1 MLKAPT
7 VEQLK
12 SLALH
17 SMAQAWEAQG
27 EDVQVQ
33 QLSFDERFALLV
45 EAEALARD
53 NKRLARA
60 LREAR
65 LRISGAC
72 IEDIDFA
79 ARREL
84 DRKLVLELA
93 TCRWVREHQH
103 VVITG
108 ATGVGK
114 TYLGCALAQKA
125 CRMGH
130 RALYRRVPRLLEE
143 FTLAHADGSY
153 TRLLARLARADV
165 LVLDDWGLAPLKD
178 QERRDILEVVEDRD
192 ATRSTVI
199 ISQLPT
205 SSWHDHLGDPT
216 VADAICDRILN
227 RTHRLTIKG
236 PSKRKETATGT

>member
-216 VADAICDRILN
+216 VADAICDRVLN

-236 PSKRKETATGT
+236 PSKRKETATGI

>member
-1 MLKAPT
+1 MLNAPT

-27 EDVQVQ
+27 QDVQVQ

-79 ARREL
+79 PRREL

-125 CRMGH
+125 CRSGH

-216 VADAICDRILN
+216 VADAICDRVLN

-236 PSKRKETATGT
+236 PSKRKETTTGT